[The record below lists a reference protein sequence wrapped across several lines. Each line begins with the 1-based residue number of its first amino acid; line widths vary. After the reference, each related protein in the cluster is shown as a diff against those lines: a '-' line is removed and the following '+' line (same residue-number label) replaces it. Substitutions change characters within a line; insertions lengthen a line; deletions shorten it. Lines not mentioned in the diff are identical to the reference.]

1 MIPSYQ
7 MFHYTRIH
15 FSNPSSLQS
24 TNKTKVSPNTKL
36 DFEENSPFQEG
47 IISETFQRLDK
58 SFLQNPKE
66 LEDLIDKGNLIH
78 KVCTQTNRH

>member
-15 FSNPSSLQS
+15 FSKPSTLQS
-24 TNKTKVSPNTKL
+24 TNKTKVSPNTNL

-47 IISETFQRLDK
+47 IISKMYQRLDK
-58 SFLQNPKE
+58 SFFQNPKE
-66 LEDLIDKGNLIH
+66 LEDLIDKGDLMHI
-78 KVCTQTNRH
+78 CLP